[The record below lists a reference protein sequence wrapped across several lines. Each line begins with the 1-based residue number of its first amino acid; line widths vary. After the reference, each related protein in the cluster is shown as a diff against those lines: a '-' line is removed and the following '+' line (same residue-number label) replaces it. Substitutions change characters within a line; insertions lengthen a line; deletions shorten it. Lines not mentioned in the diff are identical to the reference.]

1 MQDALGAAT
10 STDEASFS
18 TAKARSPSVH
28 DRCKAAYGRRLPRMT
43 AGG

>member
-28 DRCKAAYGRRLPRMT
+28 DQCKAAYKGSQRPE
-43 AGG
+43 AP